1 MEVKRL
7 SAILFLMKP
16 HKVSTAEE
24 EKRAYR
30 LCKLTLT
37 HDKLYTLQQSNDI

>member
-1 MEVKRL
+1 MNIKEGVKRL

-30 LCKLTLT
+30 LCKLSLVKT
-37 HDKLYTLQQSNDI
+37 